1 MKCVNLLDKASVLQ
15 RIQNTGVVA
24 VVRGDSKKEA
34 YQTAKACIKGGIGGI
49 ELAFTAPNADEVVGQ
64 LNEEY
69 ADDQNVLIGAGT
81 VLDPATARV
90 AIIAG
95 ARFIVSPSFS
105 EEVAKICNLYT
116 VPYIPGCMTP
126 TDIQNALSFGTDII
140 KLFPGS
146 IVGSRMVSEIHG
158 PFPQVKL
165 MITGGVRLNNLKEW
179 FEKGAKIVGVGG
191 QMVGPA
197 SKGDYEQVTK
207 NAVAFKSELDKILN

>member
-1 MKCVNLLDKASVLQ
+1 MLDKAKVLQ
-15 RIQNTGVVA
+15 RVQDAGIVA
-24 VVRGDSKKEA
+24 VVRGESKEEA
-34 YQTAKACIKGGIGGI
+34 YKTAKACIKGGVGGI
-49 ELAFTAPNADEVVGQ
+49 ELAFTAPNADKVIGK

-69 ADDQNVLIGAGT
+69 ADDPNVLIGAGT

-105 EEVAKICNLYT
+105 EDVAKICNLYT
-116 VPYIPGCMTP
+116 IPYIPGCMTP
-126 TDIQNALSFGTDII
+126 TDIQNALSLGADII

-146 IVGSRMVSEIHG
+146 IVGSSMVSEIHG
-158 PFPQVKL
+158 PFPQAKL
-165 MITGGVRLNNLKEW
+165 MITGGVRLDNLSEW

-197 SKGDYEQVTK
+197 SKGDYDQVTQ
-207 NAVAFKSELDKILN
+207 NAGAFKAEIDKILN